1 MSAFGRSGR
10 GGWSGRGQRCG
21 DYFGARLRRPMEE
34 QRGLYRDRNGALLG
48 VCSGLARYFD
58 LPVNLV
64 RAAVLLL
71 FFITGLWPVGFLY
84 LIAAMIMKV
93 APTVPFGTPDD
104 REFYDSY
111 SSSRT
116 GALLRLKRKFENL
129 DRRIQRMEDVVT
141 SRDFE
146 WERRMRDS

>member
-1 MSAFGRSGR
+1 MNAFGRHGRRGRSGR
-10 GGWSGRGQRCG
+10 GYGCS
-21 DYFGARLRRPMEE
+21 DFFSARLRRPMEDR
-34 QRGLYRDRNGALLG
+34 RGFYRDRNGVLLG
-48 VCSGLARYFD
+48 VCAGIARYFD
-58 LPVNLV
+58 LPVNMV
-64 RAAVLLL
+64 RAVVILLL
-71 FFITGLWPVGFLY
+71 FLTGIWPVGFLY

-93 APTVPFGTPDD
+93 APAVPFKSPAD

-116 GALLRLKRKFENL
+116 GALERLKRKFENL

-146 WERRMRDS
+146 WERRMKN

>member
-1 MSAFGRSGR
+1 MSAFGRNGR
-10 GGWSGRGQRCG
+10 GMRGGRGQRCG
-21 DYFGARLRRPMEE
+21 DFFSSRLRRPMEE
-34 QRGLYRDRNGALLG
+34 RRALYRDRNGMLLG
-48 VCSGLARYFD
+48 VCAGLARYFE
-58 LPVNLV
+58 LPANIL
-64 RAAVLLL
+64 RATVLFL
-71 FFITGLWPVGFLY
+71 FFITGIWPVGFLY

-93 APTVPFGTPDD
+93 APAVPFGTPDD

-116 GALLRLKRKFENL
+116 GALQRLKRKFENL

-146 WERRMRDS
+146 WERRMRG

>member
-1 MSAFGRSGR
+1 VSAFGRHGR
-10 GGWSGRGQRCG
+10 RGRSVRGYRYG
-21 DYFGARLRRPMEE
+21 DFFSARLRRPMEE
-34 QRGLYRDRNGALLG
+34 QRSLYRDRNGVLLG
-48 VCSGLARYFD
+48 VCAGLARYFD
-58 LPVNLV
+58 LPVNMV

-71 FFITGLWPVGFLY
+71 FFVTGIWPVGFLY

-93 APTVPFGTPDD
+93 APLVPFGTPED

-116 GALLRLKRKFENL
+116 GALQRLKRKFENL

-146 WERRMRDS
+146 WERRMRE